1 MEFYQPFSSVC
12 KEIYWLCLRHSLGI
26 DLLLELR
33 IWGFALSTL
42 ALWSGLCY
50 RKQLLYLKLKCFT
63 SFIFFYDGSSSFLGT
78 LTWNKHLTPGDNVI
92 GGFISACHVL
102 QHSLP
107 WLTTRFLW
115 SFSRNWASPSPQ
127 NTLIPP
133 SPPLFLCGM
142 LSLAPLLVLVYILG
156 RVLVTSK
163 RKRIWLI
170 YVKYSLL
177 VSYQIPVE
185 TEKSTLE
192 NWHELRKDSK
202 PISHHMNSLARMVI
216 LGTRWNISRF
226 ALIVHLMSLSP
237 RFGHQK
243 RREKLLSLLSFWRV
257 LMDPASSMIRTIL
270 QIHTGGVNDS
280 YDHYVVIQYCTVPM
294 CLWNKTYSQVSTL
307 SLSTFSFRHFCF
319 YLLVSW
325 RFAVIG

>member
-1 MEFYQPFSSVC
+1 M
-12 KEIYWLCLRHSLGI
+12 
-26 DLLLELR
+26 
-33 IWGFALSTL
+33 
-42 ALWSGLCY
+42 
-50 RKQLLYLKLKCFT
+50 
-63 SFIFFYDGSSSFLGT
+63 
-78 LTWNKHLTPGDNVI
+78 
-92 GGFISACHVL
+92 L

-202 PISHHMNSLARMVI
+202 PRSHHMNSLARMVI

-226 ALIVHLMSLSP
+226 ALIVRLMSLSP
-237 RFGHQK
+237 CFGHQK
-243 RREKLLSLLSFWRV
+243 RREKLLSLLSFWRYWWT
-257 LMDPASSMIRTIL
+257 LFPARFVQSSKYILGEWVTVMTIMWSFSTIL
-270 QIHTGGVNDS
+270 CPCVSGIKLIH
-280 YDHYVVIQYCTVPM
+280 
-294 CLWNKTYSQVSTL
+294 
-307 SLSTFSFRHFCF
+307 R
-319 YLLVSW
+319 
-325 RFAVIG
+325 

>member
-1 MEFYQPFSSVC
+1 
-12 KEIYWLCLRHSLGI
+12 
-26 DLLLELR
+26 
-33 IWGFALSTL
+33 
-42 ALWSGLCY
+42 
-50 RKQLLYLKLKCFT
+50 
-63 SFIFFYDGSSSFLGT
+63 
-78 LTWNKHLTPGDNVI
+78 
-92 GGFISACHVL
+92 
-102 QHSLP
+102 
-107 WLTTRFLW
+107 
-115 SFSRNWASPSPQ
+115 
-127 NTLIPP
+127 
-133 SPPLFLCGM
+133 M

-163 RKRIWLI
+163 RKWIWLI

-177 VSYQIPVE
+177 VSYQTPVE

-202 PISHHMNSLARMVI
+202 PRSHHVNSLVRMVI

-237 RFGHQK
+237 CFGHQK

-257 LMDPASSMIRTIL
+257 LMDPASSMIHTIL

-280 YDHYVVIQYCTVPM
+280 YDHYVVIQYYAVPM

-307 SLSTFSFRHFCF
+307 SLSTSSLRHFCF